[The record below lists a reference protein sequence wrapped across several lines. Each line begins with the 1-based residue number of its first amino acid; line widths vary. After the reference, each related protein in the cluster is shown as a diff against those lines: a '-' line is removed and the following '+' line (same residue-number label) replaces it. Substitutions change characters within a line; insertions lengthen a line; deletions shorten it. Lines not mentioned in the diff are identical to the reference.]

1 VKNLC
6 VVAVVGIAS
15 ALSVN
20 ARVLAADLPEKTVYQ
35 VPVVAPVW
43 SWSGIYI
50 GGDVGA
56 KWANTTWTT
65 TSIALPGFAV
75 VVDRSSPRDYDSSGL
90 RLGGYVGHSWQF
102 APRWVV
108 GVEADWAYANK
119 KVATAGIPGC
129 SILCIVG
136 FPGPGA
142 DASSVKMGWDAS
154 ARARVGFL
162 VLPNL
167 LAYGTGGI
175 AWQHFEASATC
186 QHSGPDPICIIL
198 PGSPF
203 ATVTNKVTR
212 TGWTIGGGLE
222 ARISGNWLLR
232 GEYRYSDFGTWGN
245 AFNLGLPSGSPTI
258 VNSQLKITTQIATL
272 GIAYKFGP

>member
-1 VKNLC
+1 MKNLC
-6 VVAVVGIAS
+6 VVAVVGTAS

-56 KWANTTWTT
+56 KWANNTWTT

-154 ARARVGFL
+154 ARARVGIFSVAEPFGL
-162 VLPNL
+162 WHGRNCLAAFRGVSNLSAQRARPNL
-167 LAYGTGGI
+167 HYSAWKSVCNSNEYGHPNRLDDRR
-175 AWQHFEASATC
+175 WS
-186 QHSGPDPICIIL
+186 
-198 PGSPF
+198 
-203 ATVTNKVTR
+203 
-212 TGWTIGGGLE
+212 
-222 ARISGNWLLR
+222 
-232 GEYRYSDFGTWGN
+232 
-245 AFNLGLPSGSPTI
+245 
-258 VNSQLKITTQIATL
+258 
-272 GIAYKFGP
+272 

>member
-1 VKNLC
+1 MKDLC
-6 VVAVVGIAS
+6 VVAVVSIAS
-15 ALSVN
+15 ALSIN
-20 ARVLAADLPEKTVYQ
+20 AHALAADLPERLTYKA
-35 VPVVAPVW
+35 PVVGPVW
-43 SWSGIYI
+43 DWTGTYL
-50 GGDVGA
+50 GGGVGA
-56 KWANTTWTT
+56 KWADTTWTT
-65 TSIALPGFAV
+65 TSIVYPFFAA

-90 RLGGYVGHSWQF
+90 RLGGYFGYNWQF
-102 APRWVV
+102 APQWVA

-129 SILCIVG
+129 SIVCIVG
-136 FPGPGA
+136 FPGPGV
-142 DASSVKMGWDAS
+142 DVSSVKMGWDAS
-154 ARARVGFL
+154 ARVRLGFL
-162 VLPNL
+162 LTPNL

-186 QHSGPDPICIIL
+186 QHTLPDPICVVL

-203 ATVTNKVTR
+203 ASVTNKVTR

-232 GEYRYSDFGTWGN
+232 GEYRYSDFGTKDN
-245 AFNLGLPSGSPTI
+245 SFNLGLPGATTI